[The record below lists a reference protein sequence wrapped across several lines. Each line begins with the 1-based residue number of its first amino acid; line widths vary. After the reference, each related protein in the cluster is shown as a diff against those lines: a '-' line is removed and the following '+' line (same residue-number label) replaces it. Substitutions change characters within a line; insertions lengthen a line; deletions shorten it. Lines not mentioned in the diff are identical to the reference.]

1 MSAPRSRKVWVLTAV
16 GYVVFAVVVWLLGG
30 WLALRGGNLWLLRVG
45 LWLLGLG
52 AAGLLVWFF
61 AGGEAQGESGPPAGG
76 AELDTTLAAAAA
88 RLAAAGGA
96 AAPGL
101 QGLSLI
107 VVLGPP
113 GSAKTSVIVHSGL
126 GADLLAG
133 EGFQGD
139 RIGPTPGIN
148 LWYTQR
154 TVFLEAGGRL
164 VADRGTWTR
173 LIRRIRP
180 RRLRATLTGSAQAA
194 RAALVCFS
202 CEELLKP
209 GGAESVAAAGHELRG
224 LLGRLAQGFGVAL
237 PVYVLFTKADR
248 LPYFAEFVEQ
258 LSRDEA
264 EQVLGATLPWPR
276 RMTAGVYADREFQR
290 LTATYDRLLAA
301 LAAKRLDLLAR
312 EGAADRERRAG
323 AYEFP
328 RELRKTVPA
337 TIQFLVE
344 LCRPSQLELGPV
356 LRGFYYSGVRAV
368 AAGDAA
374 AAAQGPAAVS
384 PAAVGAAT
392 QVFDRAVPQ
401 AAARLQS
408 SPAAGPAR
416 RMPQWLFVRSLCRDV
431 LLQDRAP
438 SAVAR
443 GARSV
448 ALLRR
453 IGFAGVAALSLVGGL
468 WSLVQYVQNGRAV
481 AAAEALASVGANATE
496 LPTAETFER
505 LETVRDHLGRLSRAW
520 RWWWYK
526 GTGLY
531 PDLLQI
537 YKARFDRILLDP
549 ARVTLVRS
557 LDSLPAVA
565 KASDQYG
572 RAYDRLK
579 AYLMTTNNP
588 DQLAA
593 GFVVPILMDQW
604 RNGRQVDSTRT
615 ELARRQFDFYATRL
629 CQTTACGSDVEART
643 VERTRGFLGQFKGAE
658 RSYQLIISEANAKNP
673 GIAFQRRF
681 PNAAGVLGDTYE
693 VPGAFTDRGWES
705 VQQALRHVDRQADD
719 WVLGAQQGAP
729 VDRAKLARDLDSMYV
744 ADYVHHWREFLA
756 AASVLPYGSPKDAA
770 RKLAQ
775 LGGNQSPVLAL
786 LGLVAQHAKV
796 DAKRV
801 GGVFQPVSVVVS
813 TGAAAT
819 DATKPYLVAL
829 NGLQVIV
836 DQMATA
842 GPTLMPQA
850 LEAARGATSTVGQ
863 LAQKF
868 AATDDAAEV
877 GARVSHLLQEPI
889 ARVEQLTAH
898 LPVAALN
905 SRGAAFCTAFGS
917 LLAKYPFRPDA
928 RVDATVAEVAGL
940 IDPSN
945 GALLRFY
952 NEALPDVLIK
962 QGGQYVSKPGGAVTA
977 TPAFVRF
984 FNHLAGVADI
994 LWPAGSKEPGF
1005 DFTIKLLA
1013 SEAIPTATFSMDGQ
1027 VHSFS
1032 RTSMGAEPYRWSA
1045 LTARDVRVLGTSRG
1059 RDETLLGEEGTW
1071 ALFKLLQRA
1080 TWQTSGA
1087 TTVVRWPVTLSGQ
1100 TAQLWAELN
1109 LGVARPLLKGDYFAG
1124 AGCVS
1129 QIAQ

>member
-1 MSAPRSRKVWVLTAV
+1 MSAPRRAKLWVMIALVYA
-16 GYVVFAVVVWLLGG
+16 VFAVLVWFLGS
-30 WLALRGGNLWLLRVG
+30 WLALSGGSIWLLRIG

-52 AAGLLVWFF
+52 AVGLVVWFF
-61 AGGEAQGESGPPAGG
+61 AGGDAQGESAGRAGG
-76 AELDTTLAAAAA
+76 GELDTTLAAAAA
-88 RLAAAGGA
+88 RLAGAGGA

-101 QGLSLI
+101 RGLPVI
-107 VVLGPP
+107 VVLGPA
-113 GSAKTSVIVHSGL
+113 GSAKTSVVVHSGL

-154 TVFLEAGGRL
+154 SVLLEAGGKL
-164 VADRGTWTR
+164 VADPGSWTR
-173 LIRRIRP
+173 LIRRVRP
-180 RRLRATLTGSAQAA
+180 RRLRATVTGRAQAS

-202 CEELLKP
+202 CEQLLKP
-209 GGAESVAAAGHELRG
+209 DVAQGVAASGHELRA
-224 LLGRLAQGFGVAL
+224 LLGRLSQGFGVAL

-248 LPYFAEFVEQ
+248 VPYFAEFVEQ
-258 LSRDEA
+258 LSREEA
-264 EQVLGATLPWPR
+264 DQVLGTTLPWPG

-290 LTATYDRLLAA
+290 LTAAYDRLLGA
-301 LAAKRLDLLAR
+301 LASKRLDLLAR
-312 EGAADRERRAG
+312 EGPGDRERRAG

-356 LRGFYYSGVRAV
+356 LRGFYYTGVRAV
-368 AAGDAA
+368 VAGDAA
-374 AAAQGPAAVS
+374 VPGPAAVG
-384 PAAVGAAT
+384 PARVAAAT
-392 QVFDRAVPQ
+392 QVFDAAVQQ
-401 AAARLQS
+401 AAARLQP
-408 SPAAGPAR
+408 SPAAGAAR
-416 RMPQWLFVRSLCRDV
+416 RTPQWLFLRSLYRDV

-438 SAVAR
+438 AAVAQ

-453 IGFAGVAALSLVGGL
+453 IAFAGVTAASLIGGL
-468 WSLVQYVQNGRAV
+468 WSMVQYVRNGRAV
-481 AAAEALASVGANATE
+481 AAARALALVGPSVAE
-496 LPTAETFER
+496 LPTAETLDR
-505 LETVRDHLGRLSRAW
+505 LETVREHLGRLSRAW

-531 PDLLQI
+531 PELLQI
-537 YKARFDRILLDP
+537 YKTRFDRILLDP
-549 ARVTLVRS
+549 AQVALVRS

-572 RAYDRLK
+572 HAYDRLK

-615 ELARRQFDFYATRL
+615 DLARRQFDFYATRL
-629 CQTTACGSDVEART
+629 CRTAACGADAEART
-643 VERTRGFLGQFKGAE
+643 VERTRGFLGQFTGVE

-681 PNAAGVLGDTYE
+681 PSAAGVLGDAYE
-693 VPGAFTDRGWES
+693 IPGAFTDRGWES
-705 VQQALRHVDRQADD
+705 VQRALRHVDRQTDD

-729 VDRAKLARDLDSMYV
+729 VDRAKLVGDLDSMYV
-744 ADYVHHWREFLA
+744 AEYLRHWRAFLA

-801 GGVFQPVSVVVS
+801 GVVFQPVSVVVS
-813 TGAAAT
+813 TGAAPT

-829 NGLQVIV
+829 NGLQVVV

-850 LEAARGATSTVGQ
+850 LDAARGATSTVGQ

-868 AATDDAAEV
+868 AATDDAADV

-905 SRGAAFCTAFGS
+905 GRGTAFCSAFAS
-917 LLAKYPFRPDA
+917 VLAKYPFRPEA

-940 IDPSN
+940 IDPSS

-952 NEALPDVLIK
+952 NEALPDVLIR
-962 QGGQYVSKPGGAVTA
+962 QGGQYVPKPGAAVA
-977 TPAFVRF
+977 VTPAFVRF
-984 FNHLAGVADI
+984 FNHLAGVADV

-1027 VHSFS
+1027 VHTFS

-1059 RDETLLGEEGTW
+1059 RDETLLGEDGTW
-1071 ALFKLLQRA
+1071 AFFKLLQRA
-1080 TWQTSGA
+1080 TWQGSGA
-1087 TTVVRWPVTLSGQ
+1087 TTVVRWPVTLGGQ
-1100 TAQLWAELN
+1100 AAQLWAELN

-1124 AGCVS
+1124 SGCVS
-1129 QIAQ
+1129 QIVQ